1 VESILSRVNVTH
13 WLRHQDQRIPA
24 GLGAITTA
32 FLLTACGP
40 QQQQISCESPA
51 PKAAAASLNPS
62 SDIQLSVLIDGT
74 PSMQG
79 YVNGLPDSRYNKTL
93 QLIDS
98 ASSTGWNRAGTS
110 VKYYRFGTQKQP
122 IDRETYLRAQLPAF
136 YQGGANFS
144 VSRIDAALSE
154 PSPAGLSVIVTDLYQ
169 KDADVR
175 LVQNQLAQRFLEKGQ
190 AIGVLGVKSEFK
202 GSIYD
207 VGLTGQSFTY
217 ITASKSSQSF
227 HPFYVILLGSYGNV
241 NRFFEQLKRNG
252 LSDVE
257 HQFEIFYPQPI
268 QQPAM
273 LDPNGIKGN
282 SRKDL
287 IQPKALNDGQVVVR
301 KQNAQDPVQ
310 FFVMSSKTQ
319 ATPLPVEIPYKPLDN
334 VLPLDPTAI
343 AVKATAEQ
351 YQKKSKNFQP
361 INAQG
366 IQLTDWKVAPQ
377 SIQFQSKFQADALEK
392 GIYRFTFDASPSDLA
407 EPAWWAKWN
416 ASEGSLSGDKTN
428 NLLPFLRGLRLSTV
442 ELMKQQNP
450 VIARLCYAI
459 QKK

>member
-1 VESILSRVNVTH
+1 MNVTD
-13 WLRHQDQRIPA
+13 WLMSQGQRIPA
-24 GLGAITTA
+24 GLGAIATA

-51 PKAAAASLNPS
+51 PKAAAANLNPS

-79 YVNGLPDSRYNKTL
+79 YVNGLSDSRYNKTL

-154 PSPAGLSVIVTDLYQ
+154 PSPDGLSVIVTDLYQ

-217 ITASKSSQSF
+217 STASKSSQSF

>member
-1 VESILSRVNVTH
+1 MNVTH
-13 WLRHQDQRIPA
+13 WLKFQNQSILA
-24 GLGAITTA
+24 GLGAIATV
-32 FLLTACGP
+32 FLLSACGP
-40 QQQQISCESPA
+40 QQQQVSCDSPA
-51 PKAAAASLNPS
+51 PQASATSLKQS
-62 SDIQLSVLIDGT
+62 ASIRLSVLIDGT

-79 YVNGLPDSRYNKTL
+79 YVNDLPDSRYNKTL

-98 ASSTGWNRAGTS
+98 ASSTGWNRAETS

-154 PSPAGLSVIVTDLYQ
+154 PSPDGLSVIVTDLYQ

-175 LVQNQLAQRFLEKGQ
+175 LVQNQLAQRYLEQGQ

-217 ITASKSSQSF
+217 STAGKSPQSF
-227 HPFYVILLGSYGNV
+227 HPFYVILLGSYSNI

-301 KQNAQDPVQ
+301 KKSAQDPVQ

-319 ATPLPVEIPYKPLDN
+319 ATPLPVEVPYKLLDN
-334 VLPLDPTAI
+334 VLPLEPTAI
-343 AVKATAEQ
+343 ALKATAEQ
-351 YQKKSKNFQP
+351 YQKKSKSFQT
-361 INAQG
+361 INNQS
-366 IQLTDWKVAPQ
+366 IQLSEWKVEPQ
-377 SIQFQSKFQADALEK
+377 SIQFQSKFQADTLDK

-407 EPAWWAKWN
+407 EPDWWTVWN
-416 ASEGSLSGDKTN
+416 AAEGSLSGDKTN

-450 VIARLCYAI
+450 LIARLCYAV

>member
-1 VESILSRVNVTH
+1 VESILSRVNVTD
-13 WLRHQDQRIPA
+13 WLKSQGQRIPA
-24 GLGAITTA
+24 GLGAIATA

-74 PSMQG
+74 LSMQG
-79 YVNGLPDSRYNKTL
+79 YVNGLPNSRYNKTL

-110 VKYYRFGTQKQP
+110 VRYYRFGTQKQP

-154 PSPAGLSVIVTDLYQ
+154 PSPDGLSVIVTDLYQ

-217 ITASKSSQSF
+217 STASKSSQSF

>member
-1 VESILSRVNVTH
+1 VNVTH
-13 WLRHQDQRIPA
+13 WLRFQGQRIPA
-24 GLGAITTA
+24 GLGAIATV
-32 FLLTACGP
+32 FLLSSCGP
-40 QQQQISCESPA
+40 QQQQVSCDLPV
-51 PKAAAASLNPS
+51 PKAAAVSLNPS
-62 SDIQLSVLIDGT
+62 AAIHLSVLIDGT

-93 QLIDS
+93 RLIDS
-98 ASSTGWNRAGTS
+98 ASSTGWNRAETS

-154 PSPAGLSVIVTDLYQ
+154 PSPDGLSAIVTDLYQ

-175 LVQNQLAQRFLEKGQ
+175 LVQNQLAQRYLEKGY
-190 AIGVLGVKSEFK
+190 AIGVLAVKSEFK

-217 ITASKSSQSF
+217 STASKSPQSF
-227 HPFYVILLGSYGNV
+227 HPFYVILLGSYGNI

-287 IQPKALNDGQVVVR
+287 IQPKALNDGQVVIR
-301 KQNAQDPVQ
+301 KKNAQDPVQ

-319 ATPLPVEIPYKPLDN
+319 PTPLPVEVSYKPLDN
-334 VLPLDPTAI
+334 VLPLEPTAI
-343 AVKATAEQ
+343 ALKATAEQ
-351 YQKKSKNFQP
+351 YQKKSKSFQT
-361 INAQG
+361 INTQG
-366 IQLTDWKVAPQ
+366 VQLSDWKVEPQ
-377 SIQFQSKFQADALEK
+377 SIQFQSKFQADALDQ

-407 EPAWWAKWN
+407 EPDWWTAWN
-416 ASEGSLSGDKTN
+416 ASEGSLSGEKTN

-450 VIARLCYAI
+450 VIARICYAV

>member
-1 VESILSRVNVTH
+1 VNVTH
-13 WLRHQDQRIPA
+13 WLRFQGQRIPA
-24 GLGAITTA
+24 GLGAIATV
-32 FLLTACGP
+32 FLLSACGP
-40 QQQQISCESPA
+40 QQQQVSCESPV
-51 PKAAAASLNPS
+51 PKAATVSLNPS
-62 SDIQLSVLIDGT
+62 AAIQLSVLIDGT
-74 PSMQG
+74 PSMEG

-110 VKYYRFGTQKQP
+110 IKYYRFGTQKQS

-154 PSPAGLSVIVTDLYQ
+154 PSPDGLSAIVTDLYQ

-175 LVQNQLAQRFLEKGQ
+175 LVQNQLAQRYLEKGY
-190 AIGVLGVKSEFK
+190 AIGVLAVKSEFK
-202 GSIYD
+202 GTIYD
-207 VGLTGQSFTY
+207 VGLTSQSFTY
-217 ITASKSSQSF
+217 STVSQSSQSF
-227 HPFYVILLGSYGNV
+227 HPFYVILLGSYGNI

-287 IQPKALNDGQVVVR
+287 IQPKALNDGQVVIR
-301 KQNAQDPVQ
+301 KKNAQEPVQ

-319 ATPLPVEIPYKPLDN
+319 PTPLPVEVPYKPLDN
-334 VLPLDPTAI
+334 VLPLEPTAI
-343 AVKATAEQ
+343 ALKVTAEE
-351 YQKKSKNFQP
+351 YQKQSKSFQP
-361 INAQG
+361 INNQG
-366 IQLTDWKVAPQ
+366 IQLSDWKVEPQ
-377 SIQFQSKFQADALEK
+377 AIQFQSKFQTDALDK

-407 EPAWWAKWN
+407 EPDWWAAWN
-416 ASEGSLSGDKTN
+416 ASEGNLNGGKTN

-450 VIARLCYAI
+450 VMARLCYAI